1 MDTIRYLLGA
11 VIKLALGLLLLA
23 LVLWLVGTL
32 YPEFKVSKIFSM
44 EVFKRDWLPAPK
56 NYGGLLGNKNTNGE
70 YGTVYKPGEPFN
82 GYQNTSTNGGS
93 NVDWIYYTA
102 TGTQVIKTGGTT
114 ETSNAERSTY
124 LRNLSVYQGGTIS
137 YGLTIVGEARDT
149 MFKNGLFPIVVLDA
163 QGRVI
168 TAMDAINTG
177 AWSTPGWVRFQA
189 TVPVRL
195 PQNTVCS
202 LVFNSANQ
210 PVRIGM
216 QVRCNN

>member
-23 LVLWLVGTL
+23 LVLWLVGVL
-32 YPEFKVSKIFSM
+32 YPEFKVSKIFSGD
-44 EVFKRDWLPAPK
+44 VFKRDWLPAPK
-56 NYGGLLGNKNTNGE
+56 NYGGLLGNKNNSGE
-70 YGTVYKPGEPFN
+70 NGTVYIPGPAYN
-82 GYQNTSTNGGS
+82 GYQNTTTNGGA
-93 NVDWIYYTA
+93 NVDWVYYTA
-102 TGTQVIKTGGTT
+102 TGTQVVRARGNT
-114 ETSNAERSTY
+114 ETTNVERSIY
-124 LRNLSVYQGGTIS
+124 LRNLSIYQGATIS

-149 MFKNGLFPIVVLDA
+149 MFKNGLFPIVVLDT

-168 TAMDAINTG
+168 AAMDAINTG

-195 PQNTVCS
+195 PQNTQCS

-210 PVRIGM
+210 PVRVGM
-216 QVRCNN
+216 QVKCN